1 MKTKVQEFREEKQL
15 TQTELAQKSKL
26 SLRTIQRIEA
36 GNIPKGYTLKA
47 LAEALEI
54 EVEDFIAKK
63 TDNEAVNRAKL
74 INISVLSSLIIPFGN
89 IIFPSILT
97 YQTKEPLAKEIG
109 KHIISIQIIYTIILS
124 LLMIVSPFL
133 QKALSTKI
141 PLFLIFLLVL
151 QSINMILIFKNGASL
166 SQKSKLYISLKNNI
180 L

>member
-1 MKTKVQEFREEKQL
+1 MKTKVQEFRERKQL
-15 TQTELAQKSKL
+15 TQTELAQKSTL

-54 EVEDFIAKK
+54 GVEDLITET
-63 TDNEAVNRAKL
+63 TDNAAIDRAKL

-109 KHIISIQIIYTIILS
+109 KNIISIQIVYTVVLS

-133 QKALSTKI
+133 QKAISTRI
-141 PLFLIFLLVL
+141 PLFLIFLIVM
-151 QSINMILIFKNGASL
+151 QSTNMILIFKNGASL
-166 SQKSKLYISLKNNI
+166 SQKSKLYIRLKNNI